1 MADLRELVKEIERKR
16 ARGEVTDVDEETFN
30 AMDAAQGLSGIE
42 ETFKKPRDPNAPRK
56 TSQQRM
62 KEAMS
67 GLNNMKKG
75 GKVSRE
81 KPSFKKTSM
90 W

>member
-1 MADLRELVKEIERKR
+1 MASLTELVKEIERKR

-30 AMDAAQGLSGIE
+30 AMDAAQGLSDIE
-42 ETFKKPRDPNAPRK
+42 DRFKKPRDKNLPRK
-56 TSQQRM
+56 TPQERM

-75 GKVSRE
+75 GSVKS
-81 KPSFKKTSM
+81 STSLKKTAM